1 MSGPVVLLDACT
13 LVPIRLTSCLL
24 SLAEAGLLTP
34 LWSDEILD
42 EVERNLPKL
51 KLMTPD
57 RAKQRVAAM
66 RDAFDEE
73 ASVDGYDDLIHR
85 LTCDPKD
92 RHVLAAAIAGGAD
105 VLLTFNLKDFPPASA
120 EPHGVSIQHPDRFL
134 SLLLAEHRQEVL
146 DALRLDVARYR
157 QPTMSITQYLAAL
170 TATVPT
176 FATLAHDA
184 LATEGQDES
193 PVAALIPA
201 AEDEALAALGA
212 LGDLTNPAQVA
223 FLWWTALS
231 ADAEAVRLLTYD
243 PTVWGDYQRARD
255 LLKGRGLASRVIQL
269 VDAPDR
275 VAVMRFVPEAPTAV
289 QSFASFVTPMVFLT
303 MLRLEDGTWR
313 AWGLGPQIL
322 SARDILA

>member
-1 MSGPVVLLDACT
+1 MSAPLVLLDACT

-24 SLAEAGLLTP
+24 CLAEAGLLTP
-34 LWSDEILD
+34 LWSDEILN
-42 EVERNLPKL
+42 EVERSLPKL
-51 KLMTPD
+51 KGMTPD

-73 ASVDGYDDLIHR
+73 ASVDRYNDLIPR
-85 LTCDPKD
+85 LTCHPKD

-105 VLLTFNLKDFPPASA
+105 VLLTFNLKDFPPATA

-134 SLLLAEHRQEVL
+134 TLLLAEHRKGVL
-146 DALRLDVARYR
+146 DALRLDASRYR
-157 QPTMSITQYLAAL
+157 QPPVSITQYLAAL
-170 TATVPT
+170 TPTVPM

-184 LATEGQDES
+184 LATEGEDES

-201 AEDEALAALGA
+201 AEDEALAAFGT
-212 LGDLTNPAQVA
+212 LGDLANPAQVA
-223 FLWWTALS
+223 FLWWTALL
-231 ADAEAVRLLTYD
+231 ADDEDVRILTYAS
-243 PTVWGDYQRARD
+243 TAWGDYQRARD

-275 VAVMRFVPEAPTAV
+275 VAVMRFVPEAPTTV
-289 QSFASFVTPMVFLT
+289 QSFASFVTPMLFLT
-303 MLRLEDGTWR
+303 LVRVEDGTWR
-313 AWGLGPQIL
+313 VWGLGPQIL